1 MKNSEYDQE
10 IQQSHT
16 ADMKSFFHQNTQIFM
31 KVNQIILS
39 HLVLE
44 VSTLGLGK
52 YKNFTP
58 NIPAWCMNK
67 PKILFDLH
75 SGKKFETSP
84 IIMNLVLMNL
94 ILIILIKHIFILTV
108 QRMI

>member
-31 KVNQIILS
+31 KVNQIIFS

-52 YKNFTP
+52 Y
-58 NIPAWCMNK
+58 
-67 PKILFDLH
+67 
-75 SGKKFETSP
+75 
-84 IIMNLVLMNL
+84 
-94 ILIILIKHIFILTV
+94 
-108 QRMI
+108 